1 MALIHLKKTNLGLS
15 ILLIPLI
22 MLVLNSAI
30 QPLHIKL
37 REYKIANFLFFF
49 LFYWCMLQLSYL
61 E

>member
-30 QPLHIKL
+30 QPFHIKL
-37 REYKIANFLFFF
+37 REYKIANTKFLSQFH
-49 LFYWCMLQLSYL
+49 
-61 E
+61 

>member
-22 MLVLNSAI
+22 MLVHVLNSAI

-37 REYKIANFLFFF
+37 REYKIANTKFLSQFH
-49 LFYWCMLQLSYL
+49 
-61 E
+61 

>member
-37 REYKIANFLFFF
+37 REYKIGNTKFLSQFH
-49 LFYWCMLQLSYL
+49 
-61 E
+61 